1 MAIVWL
7 KLNKWKKSGH
17 FALLCSYNFQ
27 INVLMHS
34 SAKPK
39 VPPLSVVFLCSC
51 DKVYHKQVVRF
62 LVYLLGQFVTST
74 YNPNP

>member
-1 MAIVWL
+1 
-7 KLNKWKKSGH
+7 
-17 FALLCSYNFQ
+17 
-27 INVLMHS
+27 MHS